1 MPKFNFNLT
10 QNVTYRA
17 AIEASNKEGARA
29 ILDQALDEGDWG
41 GLDIA
46 ENDCTEFVIEGSPM
60 NNNMSSSDEKKS
72 PARMLD
78 EAGAMEKAGL
88 LGSVWRHKK
97 SETLYEITGFCFLEA
112 TVEPAVLYSKH
123 GSNLPEPI
131 WARGAAEFFDGRFV
145 RQSN

>member
-17 AIEASNKEGARA
+17 EIEASNKEGARA
-29 ILDQALDEGDWG
+29 ILDQA
-41 GLDIA
+41 
-46 ENDCTEFVIEGSPM
+46 
-60 NNNMSSSDEKKS
+60 SDEKKS